1 MNYKQL
7 TQGVEQMDNSKK
19 YQRQIVIFIE
29 GIDGIKRHEWTH
41 GTLYLKLEEDRDC
54 DFIHT
59 EIRKFYK
66 GYIDPEGG
74 VNMYAVG
81 DEFAFDFVPADREAP
96 VFTDEEEKG
105 VWSEFAE
112 EEMFNNM
119 DDEDESPAFPSYN
132 EIPDEVDVMLNLQDE
147 QKRGK

>member
-1 MNYKQL
+1 MLKTIEKRL
-7 TQGVEQMDNSKK
+7 ESFVRAELAGVHRIQM
-19 YQRQIVIFIE
+19 
-29 GIDGIKRHEWTH
+29 TH
-41 GTLYLKLEEDRDC
+41 GTMYLVLDKPGDC
-54 DFIHT
+54 DFIHS
-59 EIRKFYK
+59 EIRKYYK
-66 GYIDPEGG
+66 EFINPEGG

-119 DDEDESPAFPSYN
+119 DDEDESPAFPSYY
-132 EIPDEVDVMLNLQDE
+132 EVPADVDTALDLEADAKE
-147 QKRGK
+147 GR

>member
-1 MNYKQL
+1 MLKTIEKKIQSF
-7 TQGVEQMDNSKK
+7 VEGIGGI
-19 YQRQIVIFIE
+19 QRQEIV
-29 GIDGIKRHEWTH
+29 H
-41 GTLYLKLEEDRDC
+41 GTLYVKLDNDRDC

-66 GYIDPEGG
+66 EFINPEGG

-81 DEFAFDFVPADREAP
+81 DEFAFDFVPEDRETP
-96 VFTDEEEKG
+96 VFMGLDEEADQENG

-112 EEMFNNM
+112 EEQYRNM
-119 DDEDESPAFPSYN
+119 
-132 EIPDEVDVMLNLQDE
+132 PDEVDLMLNLLEE